1 LKNNL
6 ELELAVTKI
15 GDLLLH
21 NQITLNREGKS
32 IENVKLKVPEYQR
45 PYKWTG
51 KNAIQ
56 LLDDILMAKSQNKET
71 YRVGTL
77 ILYKTEDHQ
86 THETIYEIVDGQQRV
101 TTFVLLLHALGFGE
115 IPFLQQSVK
124 KNVHSAT
131 NIPNNFLAL
140 KRRIQNIKEEK
151 NKEELKAYVQQNCEL
166 IVVITNEIAEAFQFF
181 DSQNARGKK
190 LYPHDL
196 LKAYHLREMSN
207 LDVSET
213 EKVVKTWEDMDQKK
227 LATLF
232 SEYLY
237 RLKEWTKGNTAWELN
252 EKNIHKFKGVSHK
265 DNYPYAQY
273 YKGAFAYIDHI
284 NQTAMPFVSGLRSL
298 KPFQLDT
305 PVVAGK
311 PFFDYAK
318 HYFEILA
325 DIQNNYKYEGYF
337 VNDNY
342 IVKTLNLKD
351 FKNGIGNGITRL
363 LFDTALLLFVDRF
376 CPEKPSQQDL
386 DLLDEFLV
394 FAFIWAYSLR
404 AQYSNLG
411 WVSAQSYI
419 MGSDKINSFNIYK
432 AITESDNPLALMS
445 ALSDKLR
452 PLKVNELSKNLQGI
466 NDFNQEDSNMIQLHY
481 LNLFKRHNFLEV
493 KK

>member
-1 LKNNL
+1 LTKKI
-6 ELELAVTKI
+6 ELELALTKI

-21 NQITLNREGKS
+21 DKITLNKQGKS
-32 IENVKLKVPEYQR
+32 IEPVKLKVPEYQR

-56 LLDDILMAKSQNKET
+56 LLDDILLAKSQNKEA

-77 ILYKTEDHQ
+77 ILHKTQDRP
-86 THETIYEIVDGQQRV
+86 TLETIYEIVDGQQRV

-115 IPFLQQSVK
+115 ISFLKQSVK
-124 KNVHSAT
+124 NNVHSTT

-151 NKEELKAYVQQNCEL
+151 SKEDLKAYVQNNCEL
-166 IVVITNEIAEAFQFF
+166 IVVITNEISEAFQFF

-207 LDVSET
+207 MDVSET

-237 RLKEWTKGNTAWELN
+237 RVKEWTKGNTAWELT
-252 EKNIHKFKGVSHK
+252 EKNIHKFKGVAHK

-273 YKGAFAYIDHI
+273 YKGAFAYLDHI

-325 DIQNNYKYEGYF
+325 DIQNNDKYEGYF
-337 VNDNY
+337 VNDNQ

-351 FKNGIGNGITRL
+351 FKAGIGNGITRL

-404 AQYSNLG
+404 AQYNNLG
-411 WVSAQSYI
+411 WVSAQNYI
-419 MGSDKINSFNIYK
+419 MGSEKINSFNIYK
-432 AITESDNPLALMS
+432 AIAESDNPLALMS

-452 PLKVNELSKNLQGI
+452 PLKIADLSKNLQSMKE
-466 NDFNQEDSNMIQLHY
+466 FNKEDANHVQLHY
-481 LNLFKRHNFLEV
+481 LNFFQRYNYLEV